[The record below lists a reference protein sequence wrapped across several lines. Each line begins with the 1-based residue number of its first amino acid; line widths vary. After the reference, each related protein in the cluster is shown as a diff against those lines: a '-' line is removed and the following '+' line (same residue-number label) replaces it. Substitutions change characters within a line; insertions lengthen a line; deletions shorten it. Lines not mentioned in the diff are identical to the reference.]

1 MCVCGLGLGLCVGG
15 WVCARVGG
23 WVGGRMGHS
32 WVRSAYI
39 QVLALLAEGLAC
51 KRQEAN
57 ARIRKKEKAQVQI
70 EPFPI

>member
-1 MCVCGLGLGLCVGG
+1 
-15 WVCARVGG
+15 
-23 WVGGRMGHS
+23 MGHS

-57 ARIRKKEKAQVQI
+57 ARIRKKEKAQVHVHSNLDPTQTQT
-70 EPFPI
+70 

>member
-1 MCVCGLGLGLCVGG
+1 MRG
-15 WVCARVGG
+15 RVGVRACG

-32 WVRSAYI
+32 WVRSAYV

-70 EPFPI
+70 EPFPL

>member
-1 MCVCGLGLGLCVGG
+1 
-15 WVCARVGG
+15 
-23 WVGGRMGHS
+23 MGHG